1 MALYRVIV
9 SGGIVPSVIVNA
21 HSTEMALQFA
31 KSMVV
36 SGQPVSASLA
46 TPQDVS
52 TIPLASTVDRG
63 DMRPAIQS
71 DPDFIRSM
79 GMAVPGLQGAVLSGT
94 VPAPAVLPKAP
105 ELPAGMRPD
114 FPFTGG
120 GAGAAQPTGLAF
132 QQPVGQP
139 GAQAFGQFGQDDIIP
154 AGGSNARQMPVSNF
168 GGEFSSGKGGLNFT
182 GNDPIKLPPLADWIE
197 EAGGLTGV
205 DPMAAVMRGL
215 ARSGLPSLPQSIGGR
230 SLLRFAP
237 EFKNIFDIQSN
248 LQTTGNPNLDLESFV
263 QSQGGSI
270 GNARG
275 LAVQLMN
282 TLLNT
287 QMPTDPKAALSEVQK
302 GVQQFREPDT
312 EATEALRDLAMS
324 ALHTR
329 VAPSASSMLNIPSAQ
344 MLRSEWIARGGGATN
359 GQNFI
364 EFLRQRLP
372 IGAALGSAGG

>member
-1 MALYRVIV
+1 
-9 SGGIVPSVIVNA
+9 
-21 HSTEMALQFA
+21 
-31 KSMVV
+31 
-36 SGQPVSASLA
+36 
-46 TPQDVS
+46 
-52 TIPLASTVDRG
+52 
-63 DMRPAIQS
+63 
-71 DPDFIRSM
+71 
-79 GMAVPGLQGAVLSGT
+79 LQGAVLSGT

-154 AGGSNARQMPVSNF
+154 AGGSSARQMPVSNF
-168 GGEFSSGKGGLNFT
+168 GGEFSSGKGGPSFT
-182 GNDPIKLPPLADWIE
+182 GDDPIKLPPLADWI
-197 EAGGLTGV
+197 GKIGLGEV